1 MTTEHVPPSSGSA
14 TADATADAADEDARP
29 PVRLEARGLSVG
41 YGDRL
46 VIEDLDLELP
56 GGAFTVII
64 GPNACGKSTLL
75 RTLARLLSP
84 RGGAALIDGADVHA
98 MPTRELA
105 RRLGVLPQSPVTPEG
120 LTVADLVARGRQPHQ
135 RWFRQWSAADT
146 AAVERALRLTGLTD
160 LRDRPVD
167 ALSGGQRQRV
177 WIAMTLA
184 QDTDALLLDEPTTFL
199 DLAHQIEV
207 LDLLRR
213 LNRGSTG
220 RTVVAVLHD
229 LNQACRYADHLVVMK
244 DGRVVA
250 QGPPGEVMNADRL
263 GEVFGLGG
271 VVVPCPVTGAPLVVP
286 DAPA

>member
-1 MTTEHVPPSSGSA
+1 MTTEEKP
-14 TADATADAADEDARP
+14 RP
-29 PVRLEARGLSVG
+29 PVRLTARGLSVG
-41 YGDRL
+41 YGNRL
-46 VIEDLDLELP
+46 VIEDMDLELP
-56 GGAFTVII
+56 GGAFTVIV

-75 RTLARLLSP
+75 RTMARLLAP

-98 MPTRELA
+98 LPTRDLA

-120 LTVADLVARGRQPHQ
+120 LSVADLVARGRQPHQ

-146 AAVERALRLTGLTD
+146 TAVERALALTGLGD

-199 DLAHQIEV
+199 DLAHQVEV

-213 LNRGSTG
+213 LNRAGGSVSDTAGG

-229 LNQACRYADHLVVMK
+229 LNQACRYADHMVVMK
-244 DGRVVA
+244 AGRVVA
-250 QGPPGEVMNADRL
+250 QGPPREVMDADRL
-263 GEVFGLGG
+263 AEVFGLGG
-271 VVVPCPVTGAPLVVP
+271 VVVPCPVTGAPMVVP

>member
-1 MTTEHVPPSSGSA
+1 MTTEHVPPSSGPGPA
-14 TADATADAADEDARP
+14 AGDADAADADARP
-29 PVRLEARGLSVG
+29 PVRLEARGLRVG

-75 RTLARLLSP
+75 RTLARLLAP

-146 AAVERALRLTGLTD
+146 AAVERALRLTGLSD
-160 LRDRPVD
+160 LRDRPVE

-177 WIAMTLA
+177 WIALTLA
-184 QDTDALLLDEPTTFL
+184 QDTDALLLDEPTTYL

-213 LNRGSTG
+213 LNRGGTG

-263 GEVFGLGG
+263 EEVFGLGG
-271 VVVPCPVTGAPLVVP
+271 VVIPCPLTGAPLVVP
-286 DAPA
+286 GAPG

>member
-1 MTTEHVPPSSGSA
+1 MTTE
-14 TADATADAADEDARP
+14 EKARP
-29 PVRLEARGLSVG
+29 PVRLTARGLSVG
-41 YGDRL
+41 YGNRL

-56 GGAFTVII
+56 GGAFTVIA

-75 RTLARLLSP
+75 RTLARLLEP
-84 RGGAALIDGADVHA
+84 RGGSALIDGADVHA
-98 MPTRELA
+98 LPSRELA

-120 LTVADLVARGRQPHQ
+120 LSVADLVARGRQPHQ
-135 RWFRQWSAADT
+135 RWFRQWSTADT
-146 AAVERALRLTGLTD
+146 DAVERALSLTGLD
-160 LRDRPVD
+160 ELRDRPVD

-199 DLAHQIEV
+199 DLAHQVEV

-213 LNRGSTG
+213 LNRGG

-244 DGRVVA
+244 AGRVVA
-250 QGPPGEVMNADRL
+250 QGPPGEVMDADRL
-263 GEVFGLGG
+263 EDVFGLGG
-271 VVVPCPVTGAPLVVP
+271 VVVPCPVTGAPLVIP
-286 DAPA
+286 NAPA

>member
-1 MTTEHVPPSSGSA
+1 MTTVNASPASDGG
-14 TADATADAADEDARP
+14 
-29 PVRLEARGLSVG
+29 PVRLGTRGLSVG

-46 VIEDLDLELP
+46 VIDGLDLDLP
-56 GGAFTVII
+56 GGAFTVIV

-84 RGGAALIDGADVHA
+84 RGGAALIDGADVHDL
-98 MPTRELA
+98 PTRELA
-105 RRLGVLPQSPVTPEG
+105 RRISVLPQSPVVPEG
-120 LTVADLVARGRQPHQ
+120 VSVADLVARGRQPYQ
-135 RWFRQWSAADT
+135 RWFRQWNAQDS
-146 AAVERALRLTGLTD
+146 AAVERALALTGLAE
-160 LRDRPVD
+160 LRDRNVD

-184 QDTDALLLDEPTTFL
+184 QDTDALLLDEPTTYL

-213 LNRGSTG
+213 LNRDGG

-244 DGRVVA
+244 EGRVVD
-250 QGPPGEVMNADRL
+250 QGPPSQVMDAECLAD
-263 GEVFGLGG
+263 VFGLGG
-271 VVVPCPVTGAPLVVP
+271 VVVPCPVTGAPMVVP

>member
-1 MTTEHVPPSSGSA
+1 MTTESILPA
-14 TADATADAADEDARP
+14 EMTRA
-29 PVRLEARGLSVG
+29 PVRLAARELSVG
-41 YGDRL
+41 YGNRL
-46 VIEDLDLELP
+46 VIEDLDLEIP

-75 RTLARLLSP
+75 RTLARLLAP
-84 RGGAALIDGADVHA
+84 RGGAALIDGADLHA
-98 MPTRELA
+98 QPTRELA
-105 RRLGVLPQSPVTPEG
+105 RRISVLPQSPITPEG
-120 LTVADLVARGRQPHQ
+120 VTVADLVARGRQPYQ
-135 RWFRQWSAADT
+135 RWFQQWSAQDS
-146 AAVERALRLTGLTD
+146 AAVERALALTGLTD
-160 LRDRPVD
+160 LRDRGVE

-184 QDTDALLLDEPTTFL
+184 QDTDALLLDEPTTYL

-213 LNRGSTG
+213 LNRDGG

-244 DGRVVA
+244 AGRVVD
-250 QGPPGEVMNADRL
+250 QGPPEQVMSAECLAD
-263 GEVFGLGG
+263 VFGLGG
-271 VVVPCPVTGAPLVVP
+271 VVVPCPVTGAPMVVP